1 MVISEHVLITP
12 DNGEASEI
20 NQKEDAAGS
29 LLRAATNGKQSWKT
43 FFYKEIALAT
53 NDFNPGLFYKQQL
66 FLWTLIMLLLFAL

>member
-43 FFYKEIALAT
+43 FF
-53 NDFNPGLFYKQQL
+53 
-66 FLWTLIMLLLFAL
+66 